1 MVGAEQK
8 YQFNDDLNNILDP
21 SLIKAHNQDADE
33 QEHVNLNNQN
43 NLPCV
48 NNEFNG
54 AEENNDHEMEIEMEI
69 QPPTEN
75 NHSTENDNKNN
86 LVAFDDFGPETS
98 VDEIVPEDKLSDHED
113 LVPMETTVSSSPSL
127 EVTTNTF
134 DELIFQE
141 KAEQVIIT
149 PSSDLDDD
157 SVDKQ
162 LSSVD
167 NDNTNTNT
175 ISEVDEEEPEKMV
188 FADDYEDILKSPL
201 KESEPEPVI
210 DQNIIVEEQNSF
222 IENSEHNYDLEI
234 NNHNVDVQIV
244 PDNDNDA
251 VIVADICDYKNNIFI
266 HEEQQQQPFESTMN
280 GELVF
285 HAFIHIVS

>member
-1 MVGAEQK
+1 MTSEQK

-21 SLIKAHNQDADE
+21 SLIKAHNQDGDE

-43 NLPCV
+43 NLPCIKS
-48 NNEFNG
+48 ELNG
-54 AEENNDHEMEIEMEI
+54 ADQNNDHEMEIDLK
-69 QPPTEN
+69 TEN
-75 NHSTENDNKNN
+75 NHSLHETENDKNN
-86 LVAFDDFGPETS
+86 LVSFDDFGPETS
-98 VDEIVPEDKLSDHED
+98 VDEIVPDEEKLSDHED
-113 LVPMETTVSSSPSL
+113 LVAMETTISSSPSM

-167 NDNTNTNT
+167 NTNT

-188 FADDYEDILKSPL
+188 FERDEEEILKSPL
-201 KESEPEPVI
+201 KESEPEPTI
-210 DQNIIVEEQNSF
+210 DQNIIVEEQSF
-222 IENSEHNYDLEI
+222 IANSEHNFDLEI
-234 NNHNVDVQIV
+234 SNHEVDVQNAV
-244 PDNDNDA
+244 AGGNDDDA
-251 VIVADICDYKNNIFI
+251 IVADIDDNKNIFTD
-266 HEEQQQQPFESTMN
+266 EQQEHFESTMN
-280 GELVF
+280 GELVLSCYCF
-285 HAFIHIVS
+285 VPSVHICST

>member
-1 MVGAEQK
+1 MASEQK

-21 SLIKAHNQDADE
+21 SLIKAHNQDGDE

-43 NLPCV
+43 NLPCIRS
-48 NNEFNG
+48 ELNG
-54 AEENNDHEMEIEMEI
+54 ADENNDHEMEIDLK
-69 QPPTEN
+69 TEN
-75 NHSTENDNKNN
+75 NHSLHETENDKNN
-86 LVAFDDFGPETS
+86 LVSFDDFGPETS
-98 VDEIVPEDKLSDHED
+98 VDEIVPEEKLSDHED
-113 LVPMETTVSSSPSL
+113 LVPMETTFSSSPSM

-167 NDNTNTNT
+167 NTNT

-188 FADDYEDILKSPL
+188 FERDEDDILKSPH
-201 KESEPEPVI
+201 KESEPTI
-210 DQNIIVEEQNSF
+210 DQNIIVEEQSF
-222 IENSEHNYDLEI
+222 IANSEHNFDLEI
-234 NNHNVDVQIV
+234 SNHEVDVQNAGADGND
-244 PDNDNDA
+244 DNDDA
-251 VIVADICDYKNNIFI
+251 AIVADIDDNKNIFTD
-266 HEEQQQQPFESTMN
+266 EQQEHFESTMN
-280 GELVF
+280 GELVAFMLLF
-285 HAFIHIVS
+285 HSVRPYM